1 MKVNLLQNGDRSD
14 VAIINSLSLMILPLI
29 PLEMFM
35 FQIVEMFISGH
46 QRPAS
51 IMIINS
57 KNKISTSV
65 IRMNKDVSNQ
75 NFKSKRDFDV
85 VI

>member
-1 MKVNLLQNGDRSD
+1 MK
-14 VAIINSLSLMILPLI
+14 
-29 PLEMFM
+29 
-35 FQIVEMFISGH
+35 
-46 QRPAS
+46 
-51 IMIINS
+51 INS
-57 KNKISTSV
+57 KNKLSTLV